1 LPVLLKT
8 KKVREHLVSIVR
20 IIFAAIIA
28 VSVAAVPVT
37 GGAAVFTKP
46 LEMSMPRSADM
57 PCCPCCDDQDGAK
70 SSAACALKCI
80 NFGGAILPATV
91 ISRPQQVE
99 ATLPSGVNDVL
110 HGHVSSPP
118 THPPPL

>member
-1 LPVLLKT
+1 
-8 KKVREHLVSIVR
+8 VREHLVSIVR

-57 PCCPCCDDQDGAK
+57 PCCPGCNDQDNSK
-70 SSAACALKCI
+70 STVACALKCI
-80 NFGGAILPATV
+80 NFVGAVLPAMV
-91 ISRPQQVE
+91 FPHPYLVDAAPLSF
-99 ATLPSGVNDVL
+99 VNHAL
-110 HGHVSSPP
+110 HGHVRSPP